1 MKCRDFSSVLRT
13 FADVLHAA
21 GALVARDQILMFA
34 AVFDPHPTSSV
45 SDLAKRVASLGGSG
59 PTGSPSLGDV
69 ARLLSALK
77 GFLNKIAKTSVLTD
91 VDTIGWTQ
99 RFDLLSDPNRL
110 EILLVLHRAPGTCV
124 GDLAAV
130 LGRSENAVSQAL
142 RVLRQQGWVSST
154 RVGRA
159 VSYRLED
166 EIVHD
171 LLHWI
176 GARHS

>member
-1 MKCRDFSSVLRT
+1 VERSGHQT
-13 FADVLHAA
+13 HAK
-21 GALVARDQILMFA
+21 GV
-34 AVFDPHPTSSV
+34 TS
-45 SDLAKRVASLGGSG
+45 A
-59 PTGSPSLGDV
+59 
-69 ARLLSALK
+69 
-77 GFLNKIAKTSVLTD
+77 LTD
-91 VDTIGWTQ
+91 VDTTGWTQ
-99 RFDLLSDPNRL
+99 RFDLLSDPHRL
-110 EILLVLHRAPGTCV
+110 EILLCLHRAPGIFV
-124 GDLAAV
+124 GDLAAA

-154 RVGRA
+154 RVGRS

>member
-1 MKCRDFSSVLRT
+1 MEESGHHT
-13 FADVLHAA
+13 HAQ
-21 GALVARDQILMFA
+21 GV
-34 AVFDPHPTSSV
+34 TS
-45 SDLAKRVASLGGSG
+45 A
-59 PTGSPSLGDV
+59 
-69 ARLLSALK
+69 
-77 GFLNKIAKTSVLTD
+77 LTD
-91 VDTIGWTQ
+91 VDTTGWTQ
-99 RFDLLSDPNRL
+99 RFDLLSDPHRL
-110 EILLVLHRAPGTCV
+110 EILLCLHRAPGIFV
-124 GDLAAV
+124 GDLAAA

-154 RVGRA
+154 RVGRS